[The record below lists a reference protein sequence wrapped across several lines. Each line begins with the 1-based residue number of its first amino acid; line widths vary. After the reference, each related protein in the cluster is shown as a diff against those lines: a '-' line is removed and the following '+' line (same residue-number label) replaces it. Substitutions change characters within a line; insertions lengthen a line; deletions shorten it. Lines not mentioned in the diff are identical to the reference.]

1 MNMIPLIDLQ
11 SYNILVTEE
20 SVETASLK
28 VIADQIC
35 QAFQEVGF
43 VYLKNHGIPRELVDW
58 ICYLRFNNKNAW
70 LKIATHKFC

>member
-1 MNMIPLIDLQ
+1 MIPLIDLQ

-43 VYLKNHGIPRELVDW
+43 MYLKNHGIPRELVD
-58 ICYLRFNNKNAW
+58 L
-70 LKIATHKFC
+70 